1 MTKGQVEE
9 KNRLLLLE
17 KENAF
22 MKAYKAV
29 AKGRM
34 DAMIK
39 DHFDGEHKGKPIRLD
54 LNLKDMMSTITRV
67 AKDNKAGMATTL
79 LRTDPGLAR
88 KLM

>member
-1 MTKGQVEE
+1 
-9 KNRLLLLE
+9 
-17 KENAF
+17 
-22 MKAYKAV
+22 
-29 AKGRM
+29 M
-34 DAMIK
+34 DAMIR